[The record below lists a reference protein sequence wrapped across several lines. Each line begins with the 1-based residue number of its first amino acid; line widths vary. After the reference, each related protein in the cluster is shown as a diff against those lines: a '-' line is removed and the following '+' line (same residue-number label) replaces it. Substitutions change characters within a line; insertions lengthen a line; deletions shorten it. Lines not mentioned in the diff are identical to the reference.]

1 MSRVLAQ
8 HRPDLFTIGYSR
20 ADRVGKV
27 LLDYNQV
34 GFGRTTASLYSVRP
48 VRGAWVSAPL
58 TWEEVEAG
66 EVMPEHFTIRN
77 MAQRVETMGDVAH
90 GLTKSRHPLPHL

>member
-1 MSRVLAQ
+1 MIAVSRVLAQ

-20 ADRVGKV
+20 GDRVGKV

-34 GFGRTTASLYSVRP
+34 GYGRTTAALYSVRP

-58 TWEEVEAG
+58 TWEEIEDGGVL
-66 EVMPEHFTIRN
+66 PEHFHI
-77 MAQRVETMGDVAH
+77 
-90 GLTKSRHPLPHL
+90 